1 MAASRVGIDNMNTA
15 SISVM
20 DENSGTIHVDC
31 RVIVTV
37 TPCSNSIY
45 MNVWVELSVSVA
57 FAFCPF
63 KVTFHS
69 SSVSLFIRFFGI
81 VTLQ

>member
-1 MAASRVGIDNMNTA
+1 MDNMNNA
-15 SISVM
+15 SISVV

-31 RVIVTV
+31 RVIATV
-37 TPCSNSIY
+37 AFCSNGMY
-45 MNVWVELSVSVA
+45 MKVWVAFSVSTA
-57 FAFCPF
+57 FVVTCPF

-69 SSVSLFIRFFGI
+69 SSVSLFIRVFGI